1 MSNFLIKNYVIFSPL
16 PAKYR
21 EGYTGI
27 YTQKKQKSREQKKEE
42 SAGLFSVITKGEPCR
57 AVDDSQ
63 KTGERN
69 RIFIDSG
76 CHASLDTSEP

>member
-1 MSNFLIKNYVIFSPL
+1 MLFFRHYQQNIEKVMPKSTLKKTKIKRV
-16 PAKYR
+16 
-21 EGYTGI
+21 
-27 YTQKKQKSREQKKEE
+27 KKEK

-57 AVDDSQ
+57 AVDISQ

-76 CHASLDTSEP
+76 CNASLDTSEP

>member
-1 MSNFLIKNYVIFSPL
+1 MSNFLIKNYVIFRHYQQNIEKVIPEFTL
-16 PAKYR
+16 
-21 EGYTGI
+21 
-27 YTQKKQKSREQKKEE
+27 KKTKIKGTKKEE